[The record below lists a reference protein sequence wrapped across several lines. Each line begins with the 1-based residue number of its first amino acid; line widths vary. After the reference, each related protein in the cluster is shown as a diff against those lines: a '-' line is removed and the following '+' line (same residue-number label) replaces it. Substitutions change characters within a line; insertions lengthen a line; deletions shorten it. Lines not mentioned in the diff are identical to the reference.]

1 MKLKKYHKFL
11 VAADGSAA
19 SKFGL
24 KFLSS
29 GLLYRYA
36 GYQILKY
43 KPKNKVKFL
52 KKVFKKF
59 NLKKLNNINLH
70 STKIS
75 EYTSI
80 IAKEKKIRLVLK
92 SFQKKF
98 SSKFKKVCI
107 EGRDIGTVILP
118 NADVKF
124 FFKCDLNTAAKRRLE
139 VMPCGGGSPLAHGL
153 SQAAR
158 VGANALSTGDLG
170 QVVVVA
176 ITDGRG
182 NIPLS
187 KSLGQPDLDNEPS
200 IDLKQEVL
208 DVASKYRTLGI
219 KLLVIDTERKF
230 IASGMG

>member
-19 SKFGL
+19 SGKTTGAKKIARKFGL

-43 KPKNKVKFL
+43 KSKNKVKFL

-98 SSKFKKVCI
+98 SSKFTPP
-107 EGRDIGTVILP
+107 DI
-118 NADVKF
+118 KF
-124 FFKCDLNTAAKRRLE
+124 
-139 VMPCGGGSPLAHGL
+139 
-153 SQAAR
+153 
-158 VGANALSTGDLG
+158 
-170 QVVVVA
+170 
-176 ITDGRG
+176 GRG
-182 NIPLS
+182 
-187 KSLGQPDLDNEPS
+187 GM
-200 IDLKQEVL
+200 QEL
-208 DVASKYRTLGI
+208 E
-219 KLLVIDTERKF
+219 LLVQ
-230 IASGMG
+230 MGFLLSNLKYKWNKQKMKQNKHYKKYY